1 LPWRDLL
8 RLEKPEW
15 QPDCTAM
22 TPRKLIMINN
32 PLIDRDTRPDVADIA
47 RAQGDLI
54 QVKPAP
60 APGAMI

>member
-1 LPWRDLL
+1 
-8 RLEKPEW
+8 
-15 QPDCTAM
+15 M

-32 PLIDRDTRPDVADIA
+32 PLIDRGTRPDVADIA
-47 RAQGDLI
+47 RAQGDLM